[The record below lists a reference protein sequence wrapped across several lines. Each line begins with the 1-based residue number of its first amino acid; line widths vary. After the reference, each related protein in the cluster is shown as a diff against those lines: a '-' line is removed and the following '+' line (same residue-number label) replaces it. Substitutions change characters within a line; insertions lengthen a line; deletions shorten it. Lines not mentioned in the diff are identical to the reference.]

1 MTARDIAIEALVRV
15 DDGAY
20 SNLLLPTL
28 LRGSRLEPRDRAF
41 ATDLVYS
48 TLREQR
54 ALDHLLLPSLTRPLD
69 RLDPDV
75 RAALRLGAYQLR
87 AGVAP
92 HAAVGET
99 VTAIGRRNP
108 RAKGFVNAVLRS
120 VAASGPPWVLPDGD
134 DISSLAVR
142 TSHPDWIVARLV
154 DDLGPVDAAAVLE
167 SDNRAPGVTLRANP
181 CRTDPSRLADELRAT
196 GIRVEPGAL
205 LPDALVVTG
214 VGDLAALPSVAE
226 GRATPQD
233 QASQA
238 VVVALDPRPGD
249 RVLEIA
255 AAPGGKA
262 SAIAERVGATGSG
275 SGGSGS
281 GGSVV
286 GLDLN
291 PGRVARIAEAAGRLG
306 LDRLFPLVA
315 DGLALPRRPGSFDR
329 VLLDAPCSGL
339 GVLRR
344 RPEAR
349 WRLDPHAPEQLAE
362 LQRELLR
369 AAVAALR
376 PGGVLVYSVCTLTT
390 IETLD
395 VDEWAAAELPGLDAL
410 APPGPPWRPHG
421 RGALLL
427 PSAADSDGM
436 FVLRLQLGETE
447 RVAGHDPRTANR

>member
-1 MTARDIAIEALVRV
+1 MTARDLAIEALVRV
-15 DDGAY
+15 DEGAF

-28 LRGSRLEPRDRAF
+28 LRGSGLDGRDRAF

-54 ALDHLLLPSLTRPLD
+54 SLDYLLAPLLN
-69 RLDPDV
+69 RAIEGLDPDV
-75 RAALRLGAYQLR
+75 RAGLRIGAHQLR

-108 RAKGFVNAVLRS
+108 RAKGLVNAVLRRL
-120 VAASGPPWVLPDGD
+120 ADAGPPWLLPEGD
-134 DISSLAVR
+134 DVESLAIR

-154 DDLGPVDAAAVLE
+154 ADIGPADAAAVLE
-167 SDNRAPGVTLRANP
+167 ADNRPPGVTLRANP
-181 CRTDPSRLADELRAT
+181 NRTDSTGLAEELTAL
-196 GIRVEPGAL
+196 GMRVEPGAL
-205 LPDALVVTG
+205 LPDALLVTG
-214 VGDLAALPSVAE
+214 IGDAAALAAVAE

-238 VVVALDPRPGD
+238 VVVALDPQPGD

-262 SAIAERVGATGSG
+262 TAIAERLQLEGSE
-275 SGGSGS
+275 S

-286 GLDLN
+286 GVDLN
-291 PGRVARIAEAAGRLG
+291 EGRVARIAEAARRLRLG
-306 LDRLFPLVA
+306 CLHPVVA
-315 DGLALPRRPGSFDR
+315 DGLASPFRPASFDR
-329 VLLDAPCSGL
+329 VLVDAPCSGL

-349 WRLDPHAPEQLAE
+349 WRLDPDTPGHLAG
-362 LQRELLR
+362 LQRALLQAAA
-369 AAVAALR
+369 AAVR
-376 PGGVLVYSVCTLTT
+376 PGGTLVYSVCTLTAV
-390 IETLD
+390 ETLD
-395 VDEWAAAELPGLDAL
+395 VDIWAATAL
-410 APPGPPWRPHG
+410 SGFEALGPLGAPWQRHG

-427 PSAADSDGM
+427 PNTAGTDGM
-436 FVLRLQLGETE
+436 FVLCLRSLG
-447 RVAGHDPRTANR
+447 